1 MNKGYRISD
10 NMGGRL
16 VLKNVS
22 KVFNGFKLNN
32 VNLNVNPGEYYVLIG
47 PTGSGKTLLLE
58 TINGFHKIDFGSIE
72 FNGKDIT
79 DLPAN
84 QRSIGYVPQ
93 TPNLN
98 LSQSV
103 RKNLEYIIKLRD
115 LPGKWEREIEGLL
128 ELMNITEYSERPTI
142 SLSGGEKRKVALA
155 RALILKPELLLL
167 DEPLSSL
174 DITSK
179 MNLRDE
185 IRMIHRYLD
194 VTVLHVTHDQQ
205 EALSLADQLGIMRRG
220 TLVSSGT
227 VEDVYNNPID
237 LYAAR
242 FLGYENIF
250 DVKFLDKMKKITKL
264 AVGDIILRTNKPW
277 NGENKIS
284 IHGDDIILSK
294 ITPFNVQNNIFQ
306 GSIKDSMNIG
316 PSVTVTISIG
326 PDLIINMSKRRF
338 WELGLDI
345 GENIWVQFPPES
357 VKPLRE

>member
-1 MNKGYRISD
+1 MNKTYRRRD
-10 NMGGRL
+10 DMGGRL

-22 KVFNGFKLNN
+22 KDFNGFKLNN
-32 VNLNVNPGEYYVLIG
+32 VNLNINPGEYHVLIG

-58 TINGFHKIDFGSIE
+58 TINGFHKIDYGSIE

-79 DLPAN
+79 NLPAN

-103 RKNLEYIIKLRD
+103 RKNLEYIIRLRE

-128 ELMNITEYSERPTI
+128 ELMNLTEYSERPTI

-155 RALILKPELLLL
+155 RALILKPDLLLL

-179 MNLRDE
+179 MSLRDE
-185 IRMIHRYLD
+185 IRMIHSYLD
-194 VTVLHVTHDQQ
+194 ITVLHVTHDQQ
-205 EALSLADQLGIMRRG
+205 EALSLADQLEIMRRG
-220 TLVSSGT
+220 SLVSAGT
-227 VEDVYNNPID
+227 VEEVYKNPID

-250 DVKFLDKMKKITKL
+250 DVKFVDKVNKITKL
-264 AVGDIILRTNKPW
+264 DVGGVIFRTSKPW
-277 NGENKIS
+277 NGENKIG

-306 GSIKDSMNIG
+306 GTIKESMHIG
-316 PSVTVTISIG
+316 PSVSVGIGIG
-326 PDLIINMSKRRF
+326 PKIVINMSKRRF
-338 WELGLDI
+338 WELGLDV
-345 GENIWVQFPPES
+345 GENIWVQFTPES
-357 VKPLRE
+357 VKPLNE